1 MFKGG
6 VILKDRIKKIRKDK
20 KLSME
25 KFGDRIGLKKNSVSQ
40 IESGVNNPSE
50 AVIISICR
58 EFRVNES
65 WLRTGE
71 GEPYIKRT
79 RNQEIMDF
87 ANDVM
92 EEVDASFKKRFV
104 IALSKLDES
113 DWNTIKKI
121 ADELIKED

>member
-1 MFKGG
+1 MKS
-6 VILKDRIKKIRKDK
+6 RIKQIRKNEN
-20 KLSME
+20 LTQIE
-25 KFGDRIGLKKNSVSQ
+25 FGERIGVKGNTITNYENGLRT
-40 IESGVNNPSE
+40 PTD
-50 AVIISICR
+50 AIILSICR
-58 EFRVNES
+58 EFRVNEN

-79 RNQEIMDF
+79 RNQEIQSF

-92 EEVDASFKKRFV
+92 EDIDESFRKRFV

-121 ADELIKED
+121 ADELSKED

>member
-1 MFKGG
+1 M
-6 VILKDRIKKIRKDK
+6 KDRIKKVRKDYG
-20 KLSME
+20 LSME
-25 KFGDRIGLKKNSVSQ
+25 KFGEKIGLKKSSVSQ

-50 AVIISICR
+50 SVIRLICR
-58 EFRVNES
+58 EFRVNEN

-71 GEPYIKRT
+71 GATYIKRT